1 MAYTFDW
8 GVLLVYR
15 HLLWQGLLLTVQISA
30 LSMVLSLVLGG
41 VLGLGRRAEVMP
53 VRWLC
58 GAYIEFF
65 RNIPLIVQ
73 LFFWYFAVGLE
84 AFPAAVIG
92 LTVYTSAYIAE
103 VIRSGLQSIPRTQIE
118 AARSFGMTPF
128 QALRHVVLPQAL
140 MRVIPPLGVEFIN
153 VIKNSSIAM
162 TISVTELTFQ
172 TQQIGS
178 LTFRGFE
185 AATAITILCAARAR
199 RRCCSWPRSSG
210 WCGWTCGWA
219 EGHGSPASSS
229 RTCPTCSPGCSSR

>member
-1 MAYTFDW
+1 MGYKFDW
-8 GVLLVYR
+8 SVLLVYR
-15 HLLWQGLLLTVQISA
+15 HLLWQGLVMTVQLAA
-30 LSMVLSLVLGG
+30 LGMVLSLALGG
-41 VLGLGRRAEVMP
+41 VIGLGRRSDAKP
-53 VRWLC
+53 LRWLC

-128 QALRHVVLPQAL
+128 QVIRHVVLPQAL

-172 TQQIGS
+172 TQQIES

-185 AATAITILCAARAR
+185 AATAITILYVFLALTIVLLMAVLERFVR
-199 RRCCSWPRSSG
+199 LDLRLG
-210 WCGWTCGWA
+210 
-219 EGHGSPASSS
+219 
-229 RTCPTCSPGCSSR
+229 

>member
-1 MAYTFDW
+1 MAYKFDW

-15 HLLWQGLLLTVQISA
+15 HLLWQGLVLTVQLSA
-30 LSMVLSLVLGG
+30 LGMVLSLVLGG
-41 VLGLGRRAEVMP
+41 MIGLGRRAEAKLL
-53 VRWLC
+53 RWLC

-73 LFFWYFAVGLE
+73 LFFWYFAVGLQ

-118 AARSFGMTPF
+118 AARSFGMTPY
-128 QALRHVVLPQAL
+128 QVIRHVVLPQAL

-162 TISVTELTFQ
+162 TISITELTFQ
-172 TQQIGS
+172 TQQIES

-185 AATAITILCAARAR
+185 AATAITMLYVMLALAIVLLMAAIERLVR
-199 RRCCSWPRSSG
+199 LDLRVG
-210 WCGWTCGWA
+210 
-219 EGHGSPASSS
+219 
-229 RTCPTCSPGCSSR
+229 

>member
-1 MAYTFDW
+1 MGYKFDW

-15 HLLWQGLLLTVQISA
+15 HLLWQGLVLTVQLSA
-30 LSMVLSLVLGG
+30 LGMVLSLALGG
-41 VLGLGRRAEVMP
+41 VIGLGRRAEAKP
-53 VRWLC
+53 LRWLC

-118 AARSFGMTPF
+118 AARSFGMTPY
-128 QALRHVVLPQAL
+128 QTIRHVILPQAL

-172 TQQIGS
+172 TQQIES

-185 AATAITILCAARAR
+185 AATAITLLYVVLAFAVVVAMGWLERALR
-199 RRCCSWPRSSG
+199 LDLRIG
-210 WCGWTCGWA
+210 
-219 EGHGSPASSS
+219 
-229 RTCPTCSPGCSSR
+229 

>member
-8 GVLLVYR
+8 SVLLVYR
-15 HLLWQGLLLTVQISA
+15 HLLWRGLVLTVEISA
-30 LSMVLSLVLGG
+30 LGMALSLVLGG
-41 VLGLGRRAEVMP
+41 VMGIGRRAEAVSL
-53 VRWLC
+53 RWLC

-84 AFPAAVIG
+84 SFPAAVIG

-103 VIRSGLQSIPRTQIE
+103 VMRSGLQSIPRTQIE
-118 AARSFGMTPF
+118 AARSFGMTPY
-128 QALRHVVLPQAL
+128 QTIRHVVLPQAL
-140 MRVIPPLGVEFIN
+140 MRIIPPLGVEFIN

-172 TQQIGS
+172 TQQIES

-185 AATAITILCAARAR
+185 AATAITILYVLLAFSIVLLMAAIERAVR
-199 RRCCSWPRSSG
+199 LDVRVG
-210 WCGWTCGWA
+210 
-219 EGHGSPASSS
+219 
-229 RTCPTCSPGCSSR
+229 

>member
-1 MAYTFDW
+1 MAYKFDW

-41 VLGLGRRAEVMP
+41 VIGLGRRMEIAS

-128 QALRHVVLPQAL
+128 QAIRHVVLPQAL

-172 TQQIGS
+172 TQQIES

-185 AATAITILCAARAR
+185 AATAITVLYVLLALSIVLLMAAIERFVR
-199 RRCCSWPRSSG
+199 LDLRVG
-210 WCGWTCGWA
+210 
-219 EGHGSPASSS
+219 
-229 RTCPTCSPGCSSR
+229 

>member
-1 MAYTFDW
+1 MAYKFDW

-73 LFFWYFAVGLE
+73 LFFWYFAVGLV

-128 QALRHVVLPQAL
+128 QAMRHVVLPQAL

-172 TQQIGS
+172 TQQIES

-185 AATAITILCAARAR
+185 AATAITILYVLL
-199 RRCCSWPRSSG
+199 
-210 WCGWTCGWA
+210 
-219 EGHGSPASSS
+219 ASSIVLLMAAIE
-229 RTCPTCSPGCSSR
+229 RLVRLDLRVG

>member
-1 MAYTFDW
+1 MAYKFDW

-41 VLGLGRRAEVMP
+41 VIGLGRRAEVMP

-128 QALRHVVLPQAL
+128 QAIRHVVLPQAL

-172 TQQIGS
+172 TQQIES

-185 AATAITILCAARAR
+185 AATAVTILYVLL
-199 RRCCSWPRSSG
+199 
-210 WCGWTCGWA
+210 
-219 EGHGSPASSS
+219 ASSIVLLMAAIE
-229 RTCPTCSPGCSSR
+229 RLVRLDLRVG

>member
-1 MAYTFDW
+1 MAYKFDW

-15 HLLWQGLLLTVQISA
+15 HLLWQGLLLTVQISG

-41 VLGLGRRAEVMP
+41 VIGLGRRAEVMP

-73 LFFWYFAVGLE
+73 LFFWYFAVALE

-162 TISVTELTFQ
+162 TISITELTFQ
-172 TQQIGS
+172 TQQIES

-185 AATAITILCAARAR
+185 AATAITIIYVLLALTIVLLMAVIERLVR
-199 RRCCSWPRSSG
+199 LDLRIG
-210 WCGWTCGWA
+210 
-219 EGHGSPASSS
+219 
-229 RTCPTCSPGCSSR
+229 

>member
-1 MAYTFDW
+1 MAYKFDW

-30 LSMVLSLVLGG
+30 VSMVLSLVLGG
-41 VLGLGRRAEVMP
+41 VIGIARLAEAVSI
-53 VRWLC
+53 RWLC

-172 TQQIGS
+172 TQQIES

-185 AATAITILCAARAR
+185 AATAVTILYVLL
-199 RRCCSWPRSSG
+199 
-210 WCGWTCGWA
+210 
-219 EGHGSPASSS
+219 ASSIVLLMAAIE
-229 RTCPTCSPGCSSR
+229 RLVRLDLRVG

>member
-15 HLLWQGLLLTVQISA
+15 HLLWQGLVLTVQLSA
-30 LSMVLSLVLGG
+30 LGMVLSLALGG
-41 VLGLGRRAEVMP
+41 MIGLGRRAEAKP
-53 VRWLC
+53 LRWLC

-103 VIRSGLQSIPRTQIE
+103 VVRSGLQSIPRTQIE

-128 QALRHVVLPQAL
+128 QVIRHVLLPQAL
-140 MRVIPPLGVEFIN
+140 MRVVPPLGVEFIN
-153 VIKNSSIAM
+153 AIKNSSIAM

-172 TQQIGS
+172 TQQIES

-185 AATAITILCAARAR
+185 AATAITILYVILALAIVLLMATIERLVR
-199 RRCCSWPRSSG
+199 LDLRLG
-210 WCGWTCGWA
+210 
-219 EGHGSPASSS
+219 
-229 RTCPTCSPGCSSR
+229 

>member
-8 GVLLVYR
+8 SVLLVYR
-15 HLLWQGLLLTVQISA
+15 HLLWQGLLLTVEISA
-30 LSMVLSLVLGG
+30 LSMVLSLALGG
-41 VLGLGRRAEVMP
+41 VIGIGRRAEAVSL
-53 VRWLC
+53 RWLC

-84 AFPAAVIG
+84 SFPAAVIG

-103 VIRSGLQSIPRTQIE
+103 VMRSGLQSIPRTQIE
-118 AARSFGMTPF
+118 AARSFGMTPY
-128 QALRHVVLPQAL
+128 QTIRHVVLPQAL

-172 TQQIGS
+172 TQQIES

-185 AATAITILCAARAR
+185 AATAITILYVFLSLSIVLLMAAIERAVR
-199 RRCCSWPRSSG
+199 LDLRVG
-210 WCGWTCGWA
+210 
-219 EGHGSPASSS
+219 
-229 RTCPTCSPGCSSR
+229 

>member
-1 MAYTFDW
+1 MAYKFDW

-41 VLGLGRRAEVMP
+41 VLGLGRRAEVRP

-140 MRVIPPLGVEFIN
+140 MRVIPTLGVEFIN

-172 TQQIGS
+172 TQQIES

-185 AATAITILCAARAR
+185 AATAITILYVLL
-199 RRCCSWPRSSG
+199 
-210 WCGWTCGWA
+210 
-219 EGHGSPASSS
+219 ASSIVLLMAAIE
-229 RTCPTCSPGCSSR
+229 RLVRLDLRVG

>member
-8 GVLLVYR
+8 GVLVVYR
-15 HLLWQGLLLTVQISA
+15 HLLWQGLVLTVQISA
-30 LSMVLSLVLGG
+30 LSMVLSLALGG
-41 VLGLGRRAEVMP
+41 VIGLGRRAELMP
-53 VRWLC
+53 VRWVC

-73 LFFWYFAVGLE
+73 LFFWYFAVGLL

-118 AARSFGMTPF
+118 AARSFGMTSF
-128 QALRHVVLPQAL
+128 QVIRHVVLPQAL

-172 TQQIGS
+172 TQQIES

-185 AATAITILCAARAR
+185 AATAITILYVVL
-199 RRCCSWPRSSG
+199 
-210 WCGWTCGWA
+210 
-219 EGHGSPASSS
+219 ASSIVLLMAAIE
-229 RTCPTCSPGCSSR
+229 RLVRLDLRLG

>member
-41 VLGLGRRAEVMP
+41 VLGLGRRAEVRP

-172 TQQIGS
+172 TQQIES

-185 AATAITILCAARAR
+185 AATAITILYVLL
-199 RRCCSWPRSSG
+199 
-210 WCGWTCGWA
+210 
-219 EGHGSPASSS
+219 ASSIVLFMAAIE
-229 RTCPTCSPGCSSR
+229 RLVRLDLRVG

>member
-58 GAYIEFF
+58 GVYIEFF

-172 TQQIGS
+172 TQQIES

-185 AATAITILCAARAR
+185 AATAITILYVLL
-199 RRCCSWPRSSG
+199 
-210 WCGWTCGWA
+210 
-219 EGHGSPASSS
+219 ASSIVLLMAAIE
-229 RTCPTCSPGCSSR
+229 RLVRLDLRVG

>member
-41 VLGLGRRAEVMP
+41 MLGLGRRAEVMP
-53 VRWLC
+53 LRWLC

-73 LFFWYFAVGLE
+73 LFFWYFAVGLA
-84 AFPAAVIG
+84 AFPAAVVG

-172 TQQIGS
+172 TQQIES
-178 LTFRGFE
+178 MTFRGFE
-185 AATAITILCAARAR
+185 AATAITILYVLL
-199 RRCCSWPRSSG
+199 
-210 WCGWTCGWA
+210 
-219 EGHGSPASSS
+219 ASSIVLLMAAIE
-229 RTCPTCSPGCSSR
+229 RLVRLDLRVG

>member
-15 HLLWQGLLLTVQISA
+15 HLLWQGLLLTAQISA

-172 TQQIGS
+172 TQQIES

-185 AATAITILCAARAR
+185 AATAITILYVLL
-199 RRCCSWPRSSG
+199 
-210 WCGWTCGWA
+210 
-219 EGHGSPASSS
+219 ASSIVLLMAAIE
-229 RTCPTCSPGCSSR
+229 RLVRLDLRVG

>member
-1 MAYTFDW
+1 MAYKFDW

-15 HLLWQGLLLTVQISA
+15 HLLWQGLVLTVQLSA
-30 LSMVLSLVLGG
+30 LGMVLSLVLGG
-41 VLGLGRRAEVMP
+41 MIGLGRRAEATP
-53 VRWLC
+53 LRWLF

-73 LFFWYFAVGLE
+73 LFFWYFAVGLQ

-118 AARSFGMTPF
+118 AARSFGMTPY
-128 QALRHVVLPQAL
+128 QVIRHVVLPQAL

-162 TISVTELTFQ
+162 TISITELTFQ
-172 TQQIGS
+172 TQQIES

-185 AATAITILCAARAR
+185 AATAITMLYVILALAIVLLMAAIERLVR
-199 RRCCSWPRSSG
+199 LDLRVG
-210 WCGWTCGWA
+210 
-219 EGHGSPASSS
+219 
-229 RTCPTCSPGCSSR
+229 

>member
-1 MAYTFDW
+1 MAYKFDW

-41 VLGLGRRAEVMP
+41 VLGIGRRAEAVSI
-53 VRWLC
+53 RWLC

-128 QALRHVVLPQAL
+128 QAIRHVVLPQAL

-172 TQQIGS
+172 TQQIES

-185 AATAITILCAARAR
+185 AATAITILYVLL
-199 RRCCSWPRSSG
+199 
-210 WCGWTCGWA
+210 
-219 EGHGSPASSS
+219 ASSIVVLLAAIE
-229 RTCPTCSPGCSSR
+229 RLVRLDLRVG

>member
-53 VRWLC
+53 LRWLC

-172 TQQIGS
+172 TQQIES

-185 AATAITILCAARAR
+185 AATAITILYVLL
-199 RRCCSWPRSSG
+199 
-210 WCGWTCGWA
+210 
-219 EGHGSPASSS
+219 ASSIVLLMAAIE
-229 RTCPTCSPGCSSR
+229 RLVRLDLRVG

>member
-15 HLLWQGLLLTVQISA
+15 HLLWQGLVLTVQLSA
-30 LSMVLSLVLGG
+30 LGMALSLALGG
-41 VLGLGRRAEVMP
+41 MIGLGRRAEVKP
-53 VRWLC
+53 LRWLC

-103 VIRSGLQSIPRTQIE
+103 VVRSGLQSIPRTQIE

-128 QALRHVVLPQAL
+128 QAIRHVLLPQAL
-140 MRVIPPLGVEFIN
+140 MRVVPPLGVEFIN

-172 TQQIGS
+172 TQQIES

-185 AATAITILCAARAR
+185 AATAITILYVILALAIVLLMAAIERLVR
-199 RRCCSWPRSSG
+199 LDLRLG
-210 WCGWTCGWA
+210 
-219 EGHGSPASSS
+219 
-229 RTCPTCSPGCSSR
+229 

>member
-1 MAYTFDW
+1 MAYKFDW

-41 VLGLGRRAEVMP
+41 VLGIGRRAEAVSI
-53 VRWLC
+53 RWLC

-73 LFFWYFAVGLE
+73 LFFWYFAVALE

-172 TQQIGS
+172 TQQIES

-185 AATAITILCAARAR
+185 AATAITILYVLL
-199 RRCCSWPRSSG
+199 
-210 WCGWTCGWA
+210 
-219 EGHGSPASSS
+219 ASSIVLLMAAIE
-229 RTCPTCSPGCSSR
+229 RLVRLDLRVG

>member
-41 VLGLGRRAEVMP
+41 VLGLGRRAGVMP

-172 TQQIGS
+172 TQQIES

-185 AATAITILCAARAR
+185 AATAITILYVLL
-199 RRCCSWPRSSG
+199 
-210 WCGWTCGWA
+210 
-219 EGHGSPASSS
+219 ASSIVLLMAAIE
-229 RTCPTCSPGCSSR
+229 RLVRLDLRVG

>member
-8 GVLLVYR
+8 SVLLVYR
-15 HLLWQGLLLTVQISA
+15 HLLWRGLLLTVEISA
-30 LSMVLSLVLGG
+30 LSLVLSLVLGG
-41 VLGLGRRAEVMP
+41 VIGIGRRAEAAS

-84 AFPAAVIG
+84 SFPAAVIG

-103 VIRSGLQSIPRTQIE
+103 VMRSGLQSIPRTQIE
-118 AARSFGMTPF
+118 AARSFGMTPY
-128 QALRHVVLPQAL
+128 QTIRYVVLPQAL

-172 TQQIGS
+172 TQQIES

-185 AATAITILCAARAR
+185 AATAITILYVLLALSIVLLLAAIERAVR
-199 RRCCSWPRSSG
+199 LDLRVG
-210 WCGWTCGWA
+210 
-219 EGHGSPASSS
+219 
-229 RTCPTCSPGCSSR
+229 

>member
-1 MAYTFDW
+1 MAYKFDW

-15 HLLWQGLLLTVQISA
+15 HLLWQGLLLTVQISF

-41 VLGLGRRAEVMP
+41 VIGLGRRAAVMP
-53 VRWLC
+53 VRSLC
-58 GAYIEFF
+58 GAYTEFF

-172 TQQIGS
+172 TQQIES

-185 AATAITILCAARAR
+185 AATAITILYVLL
-199 RRCCSWPRSSG
+199 
-210 WCGWTCGWA
+210 
-219 EGHGSPASSS
+219 ASSIVLLMAAIE
-229 RTCPTCSPGCSSR
+229 RLVRLDLRVG

>member
-1 MAYTFDW
+1 MGYKFDW

-15 HLLWQGLLLTVQISA
+15 HLLWQGLVLTVQLSA
-30 LSMVLSLVLGG
+30 LGMVLSLVLGG
-41 VLGLGRRAEVMP
+41 VIGLGRRAEAKP
-53 VRWLC
+53 LRWLC
-58 GAYIEFF
+58 SAYIEFF

-103 VIRSGLQSIPRTQIE
+103 VIRSGLQSIPRTQLE
-118 AARSFGMTPF
+118 AARSFGMTPY
-128 QALRHVVLPQAL
+128 QAIRHVVLPQAL

-162 TISVTELTFQ
+162 TISITELTFQ
-172 TQQIGS
+172 TQQIES

-185 AATAITILCAARAR
+185 AATAITIIYVLLALTIVLLMAVIERLVRLDLRA
-199 RRCCSWPRSSG
+199 G
-210 WCGWTCGWA
+210 
-219 EGHGSPASSS
+219 
-229 RTCPTCSPGCSSR
+229 

>member
-1 MAYTFDW
+1 M
-8 GVLLVYR
+8 LLVYR
-15 HLLWQGLLLTVQISA
+15 HLLWRGLLLTVEISA
-30 LSMVLSLVLGG
+30 LSLVLSLVLGG
-41 VLGLGRRAEVMP
+41 VIGIGRRAEAASL
-53 VRWLC
+53 RWLC

-84 AFPAAVIG
+84 SFPAAVIG

-103 VIRSGLQSIPRTQIE
+103 VMRSGLQSIPRTQIE
-118 AARSFGMTPF
+118 AARSFGMTPY
-128 QALRHVVLPQAL
+128 QTIRYVVLPQAL

-172 TQQIGS
+172 TQQIES

-185 AATAITILCAARAR
+185 AATAITILYVLLALSIVLLLAAIERAVR
-199 RRCCSWPRSSG
+199 LDLRVG
-210 WCGWTCGWA
+210 
-219 EGHGSPASSS
+219 
-229 RTCPTCSPGCSSR
+229 

>member
-1 MAYTFDW
+1 MAYKFDW

-103 VIRSGLQSIPRTQIE
+103 VIRAGLQSIPRTQIE

-128 QALRHVVLPQAL
+128 QAIRHVVLPQAL
-140 MRVIPPLGVEFIN
+140 MRVIPPLGLEFIN

-172 TQQIGS
+172 TQQIES

-185 AATAITILCAARAR
+185 AATAITILYVLL
-199 RRCCSWPRSSG
+199 
-210 WCGWTCGWA
+210 
-219 EGHGSPASSS
+219 ASSIVLLMAAIE
-229 RTCPTCSPGCSSR
+229 RLVRLDLRVG

>member
-58 GAYIEFF
+58 GAYTEFF

-103 VIRSGLQSIPRTQIE
+103 VIRAGLQSIPRTQIE

-128 QALRHVVLPQAL
+128 QAIRHVVLPQAL
-140 MRVIPPLGVEFIN
+140 MRVIPPLGLEFIN

-172 TQQIGS
+172 TQQIES

-185 AATAITILCAARAR
+185 AATAITILYVLL
-199 RRCCSWPRSSG
+199 
-210 WCGWTCGWA
+210 
-219 EGHGSPASSS
+219 ASSIVLLMAAIE
-229 RTCPTCSPGCSSR
+229 RLVRLDLRVG

>member
-1 MAYTFDW
+1 MAYKFDW

-41 VLGLGRRAEVMP
+41 VLGLGRRAGVMP

-58 GAYIEFF
+58 GAYVEFF

-172 TQQIGS
+172 TQQIES

-185 AATAITILCAARAR
+185 AATAITILYVLL
-199 RRCCSWPRSSG
+199 
-210 WCGWTCGWA
+210 
-219 EGHGSPASSS
+219 ASSIVLLMAAIE
-229 RTCPTCSPGCSSR
+229 RLVRLDLRVG

>member
-8 GVLLVYR
+8 SVLLVYR
-15 HLLWQGLLLTVQISA
+15 HLLWQGLVLTVEISA
-30 LSMVLSLVLGG
+30 LGMALSLVLGG
-41 VLGLGRRAEVMP
+41 VMGIGRRAEAVSL
-53 VRWLC
+53 RWLC

-84 AFPAAVIG
+84 SFPAAVIG

-103 VIRSGLQSIPRTQIE
+103 VMRSGLQSIPRTQIE
-118 AARSFGMTPF
+118 AARSFGMTRY
-128 QALRHVVLPQAL
+128 QTIRHVVLPQAL
-140 MRVIPPLGVEFIN
+140 MRIIPPLGVEFIN

-172 TQQIGS
+172 TQQIES

-185 AATAITILCAARAR
+185 AATAITILYVLLAFSIVLLMAAIERAVR
-199 RRCCSWPRSSG
+199 LDVRVG
-210 WCGWTCGWA
+210 
-219 EGHGSPASSS
+219 
-229 RTCPTCSPGCSSR
+229 

>member
-172 TQQIGS
+172 TQQIES

-185 AATAITILCAARAR
+185 AATAITILYVLL
-199 RRCCSWPRSSG
+199 
-210 WCGWTCGWA
+210 
-219 EGHGSPASSS
+219 ASSIVLLMAAIE
-229 RTCPTCSPGCSSR
+229 RLVRLDLRVG

>member
-1 MAYTFDW
+1 MAYKFDW

-172 TQQIGS
+172 TQQIES

-185 AATAITILCAARAR
+185 AATAITILYVLL
-199 RRCCSWPRSSG
+199 
-210 WCGWTCGWA
+210 
-219 EGHGSPASSS
+219 ASSIVLLMAAIE
-229 RTCPTCSPGCSSR
+229 RLVRLDLRVG